1 MNKLAAEK
9 IASHYYQLGAQLAL
23 RNAGLSK
30 TANPSE
36 RLSPL
41 KLENASDRPAP
52 GDDKSQYHQDLQR
65 HFMHQAMRESDLSVA
80 PLDPNKFR
88 GLGLE
93 NALADKYD
101 GRDKLESMM
110 DNVLRRKNQ
119 MHGYDTGPGL
129 SDAISFNA
137 LTDHHTPVVDRSMEG
152 QYAHL
157 PKPN

>member
-30 TANPSE
+30 TANPSK

-41 KLENASDRPAP
+41 KLEDAADRPAP
-52 GDDKSQYHQDLQR
+52 GDDKSKYHKDLQR
-65 HFMHQAMRESDLSVA
+65 HFMGQASRDANLSVA
-80 PLDPNKFR
+80 PFDLDKLPSP
-88 GLGLE
+88 GLE

-101 GRDKLESMM
+101 GRDKLESLMG
-110 DNVLRRKNQ
+110 NVMRRKGQ

-137 LTDHHTPVVDRSMEG
+137 LTDHHTPVVDS
-152 QYAHL
+152 Y
-157 PKPN
+157 